1 MGLAVVLGEK
11 LAMAVGWLD
20 GMVEVVVG
28 KLLSKAFG
36 LCWYLRSKTNNTM
49 N

>member
-1 MGLAVVLGEK
+1 MGLTIVLGER
-11 LAMAVGWLD
+11 LAVAVGWPD

-28 KLLSKAFG
+28 KLLSKMLG
-36 LCWYLRSKTNNTM
+36 LCWYLKSKAKNIM